1 MAHSKAD
8 LQSILAIQQQ
18 TLQQFAQLQEQ
29 FAETLQR
36 LSLSQASTEKM
47 VRSHPTLDTLAASI
61 SEFDYDPSTD
71 DTFEVWFSRY
81 EDFFNIEAAELDDAA
96 RVRLLLRKLRTNVH
110 KKYADYILPRHPRD
124 VCFDETVSILTQMF
138 RQQRSLF
145 NARYQCLK
153 LTKNAHDDFITYG
166 GIVNV
171 SASSWARSLRTI
183 SNVSFLYAVFSLR
196 MTQLFD

>member
-18 TLQQFAQLQEQ
+18 TLQQFAQFQEQ

-36 LSLSQASTEKM
+36 PSLSQASTEKM

-71 DTFEVWFSRY
+71 DTFEARFSRY

-110 KKYADYILPRHPRD
+110 KKYADYILRRHPRD

-138 RQQRSLF
+138 GQQRSLF
-145 NARYQCLK
+145 NARCQCLK

-171 SASSWARSLRTI
+171 SASNWARSLRTI
-183 SNVSFLYAVFSLR
+183 SNVSFLYAVFSFR